1 MMDDAQEDTEI
12 DLIKRLRLAKNE
24 MENTIYAI
32 NELSEC
38 EKIDD
43 TAWRDFVHDNLPSEE
58 PWNEKISAGVDRL
71 KEMVGSGAHRI

>member
-1 MMDDAQEDTEI
+1 MLDTEQEETEHS
-12 DLIKRLRLAKNE
+12 LIKRLRLAKNE

-43 TAWRDFVHDNLPSEE
+43 TAWRDFVHDSLPSEE
-58 PWNEKISAGVDRL
+58 SWNEKIAAGVDRL
-71 KEMVGSGAHRI
+71 KEMVG